1 MGGSSDMIKNEID
14 DVFSPKRQLELEDV
28 IRKLKA
34 FKPNKIAVE
43 AVKKADREI
52 NNTYHQYINN
62 SLKLNKNEIQQIG
75 FRLGAMMEIER
86 IYPVDWMGDVGQRNI
101 EEVLEWAK
109 TKHYE
114 LYSSIMEEYIPK
126 IVEPPTTG
134 YTIGDMLIHL
144 NQEKRVQQDH
154 ALYMQIARIGTGTD
168 YIGVDWVRWWY
179 QRNLTIFFNLSG
191 LVSDS
196 NDRII
201 LLIGAAHTY
210 LVRQFLLESGVFEVE
225 STLHYLQ

>member
-1 MGGSSDMIKNEID
+1 M
-14 DVFSPKRQLELEDV
+14 ELEDV

-43 AVKKADREI
+43 AVKEADREI
-52 NNTYHQYINN
+52 NNTYYQYINN

-75 FRLGAMMEIER
+75 FRLSAVMENER

-109 TKHYE
+109 TNQYE

-134 YTIGDMLIHL
+134 HTIGDMLIHL
-144 NQEKRVQQDH
+144 NQEKSTARPCT
-154 ALYMQIARIGTGTD
+154 LYANRTYWD
-168 YIGVDWVRWWY
+168 
-179 QRNLTIFFNLSG
+179 RNRLYRGGLGEMVVSAKFN
-191 LVSDS
+191 
-196 NDRII
+196 
-201 LLIGAAHTY
+201 H
-210 LVRQFLLESGVFEVE
+210 FL
-225 STLHYLQ
+225 

>member
-43 AVKKADREI
+43 AVKEADREI

-75 FRLGAMMEIER
+75 FRLSAMMEIER
-86 IYPVDWMGDVGQRNI
+86 IYPVDWMGDVGQRN
-101 EEVLEWAK
+101 
-109 TKHYE
+109 YE

-201 LLIGAAHTY
+201 LLIRAVHIY

-225 STLHYLQ
+225 STLHYFQ